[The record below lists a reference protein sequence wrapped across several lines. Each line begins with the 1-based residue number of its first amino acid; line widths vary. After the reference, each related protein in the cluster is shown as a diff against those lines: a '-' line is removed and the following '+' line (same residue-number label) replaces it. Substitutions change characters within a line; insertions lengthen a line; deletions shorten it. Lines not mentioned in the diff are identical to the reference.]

1 MKISLPLA
9 VALATALATAA
20 ASAQA
25 PLSDPEAQ
33 RAEEAQR
40 GYVSAMKTDLRQLA
54 TAEEAYFVDKMS
66 YFSGTVDAAHPLY
79 GFSPSKNVTIE
90 VSGGSPNGEMW
101 TATATHALSPV
112 RCKYHLPSAVECA
125 APPPPPRSKTG
136 SGTDPFPNGQT
147 TTIGDTARVTI
158 RPGQSRRWGW
168 TISPL
173 ASSCLFTGQVATLSG
188 GDGKVNML
196 IMTDTAYNDWAQG
209 RWAQSYFESGDR
221 STIPFD
227 VHINDPGHYVLVV
240 ANPSKTDAK
249 VVQLQHT
256 EVSCTE

>member
-1 MKISLPLA
+1 MRILVPILTAA
-9 VALATALATAA
+9 VAVLAATEA

-25 PLSDPEAQ
+25 PLHDPDTQ
-33 RAEEAQR
+33 RAEEAQY
-40 GYVSAMKTDLRQLA
+40 GYVSAMKTNLRQLA

-66 YFSGTVDAAHPLY
+66 YFSGTVDASHPLY
-79 GFSPSKNVTIE
+79 GFSPSKSVTIE
-90 VSGGSPNGEMW
+90 VSGGSANGDMW
-101 TATATHALSPV
+101 TATATHALA
-112 RCKYHLPSAVECA
+112 RTKCTYHLPDPIKCEAP
-125 APPPPPRSKTG
+125 APPPKRAA
-136 SGTDPFPNGQT
+136 DPFPNGQT

-173 ASSCLFTGQVATLSG
+173 ASSCVFSGRVAALSG
-188 GDGKVNML
+188 GDGRINLL
-196 IMTDTAYNDWAQG
+196 IMTDSAYNDWSQG
-209 RWAQSYFESGDR
+209 RWAQTYFESGER

-227 VHINDPGHYVLVV
+227 VHINDAGHYVLVV

-249 VVQLQHT
+249 IVQLQHT

>member
-1 MKISLPLA
+1 MRTFVPIV
-9 VALATALATAA
+9 VAAATALAAA
-20 ASAQA
+20 TVSAQA
-25 PLSDPEAQ
+25 PLNDSDAQ

-54 TAEEAYFVDKMS
+54 TAEEAYFVDKMV
-66 YFSGTVDAAHPLY
+66 YFSGTVDAARPLY
-79 GFSPSKNVTIE
+79 GFSPSKNVSIK
-90 VSGGSPNGEMW
+90 VVGGSASGDMW
-101 TATATHALSPV
+101 TATASHALSHT
-112 RCKYHLPSAVECA
+112 RCTYHLPDPIDCEAPAPV
-125 APPPPPRSKTG
+125 APPKPAA
-136 SGTDPFPNGQT
+136 DPFPNGQT

-173 ASSCLFTGQVATLSG
+173 ASSCLFSGQVVALSG
-188 GDGKVNML
+188 GDTKINLL
-196 IMTDTAYNDWAQG
+196 IMTDSAYTDWAQG
-209 RWAQSYFESGDR
+209 RWAQSYFESGER
-221 STIPFD
+221 SAIPFD
-227 VHINDPGHYVLVV
+227 VHINDAGHYVLVV